1 MPDLPS
7 REGDYMKNWERY
19 KEYLETGDFH
29 VHTSYT
35 DGSNTVSE
43 FCEQAV
49 QNGLKLICFSEHV
62 RREISYDYDAL
73 LADIEEARQLYPK
86 LKILSGCEAKVLDR
100 SGSLD
105 VSREIL
111 DKAEIVIASFHDFP
125 QGPSEDF
132 LHALLGALRHSRV
145 DIWGHPATLFR
156 HVDLTASETQRVI
169 RECIRRGV
177 LIEDNSLAR
186 SYQAPPSFLEACRR
200 LGAILVT
207 NSDAHCREDLKKI
220 SNF

>member
-1 MPDLPS
+1 
-7 REGDYMKNWERY
+7 MKNWERY
-19 KEYLETGDFH
+19 RAYLETGDFH

-62 RREISYDYDAL
+62 RRKLFYNYNDL
-73 LADIEEARQLYPK
+73 LKDIQEARQLYPG
-86 LKILSGCEAKVLDR
+86 LRILAGCEAKILDR

-105 VSREIL
+105 ISQEIL

-125 QGPSEDF
+125 QGPREDF
-132 LHALLGALRHSRV
+132 VQALLGALRHPRV

-156 HVDLTASETQRVI
+156 HADLTASDHQRII
-169 RECIRRGV
+169 RECIKERV

-186 SYQAPPSFLEACRR
+186 PYEAPPAFLEACRK
-200 LGAILVT
+200 LGATIVA